1 MANIW
6 QRLLKGSQEQEQRA
20 ATPYI
25 PARNASVA
33 TPETALSLTSVFRCM
48 EIIATPIS
56 SMEIQTYRYLNGSEE
71 KIPNPLLVNN
81 PSLTENRR
89 SFIYSTVTELG
100 LTGEAFWIKTF
111 NQRNEVVNLTLVP
124 SNAVSVRVDNL
135 NTNRVIYGYMG
146 RDYGQ
151 GEVEQLR
158 LFTRAG
164 QLRGLSPIAT
174 CAPDI
179 QAALDLRLY
188 AQTWFTDSG
197 VPTGILKTN
206 AEISAADADTIR
218 ARWHGAQKTRQIAV
232 LGNNVDYQTT
242 ALNPSDAL
250 FDKQQMIATQQIARL
265 FGVPARLL
273 LTGVDGTSDTYSN
286 LQDEQQVF
294 WRHTLMNYTDAI
306 ADALSNCLPR
316 GTAVRFDFEGLF
328 RADVKSRY
336 EYYKLGVDGG
346 WLTPE
351 YIAKKE
357 GISA

>member
-1 MANIW
+1 MASIW
-6 QRLLKGSQEQEQRA
+6 QRILKGGEATENRA

-25 PARNASVA
+25 PARSASVA
-33 TPETALSLTSVFRCM
+33 TPDTALSLTAVFRCM

-56 SMEIQTYRYLNGSEE
+56 SMEIQTFRYLNGTEE
-71 KIPNPLLVNN
+71 RLQNPLLVNN

-89 SFIYSTVTELG
+89 AFLYSTVTEMG
-100 LTGEAFWIKTF
+100 LTGEAFWIKSF
-111 NQRNEVVNLTLVP
+111 NQRGEVVNLTLVP
-124 SNAVSVRVDNL
+124 SNGVSVRVDNV
-135 NTNRVIYGYMG
+135 NTGRVIYGYMG
-146 RDYGQ
+146 KDYGQ
-151 GEVEQLR
+151 NEVEHLR

-164 QLRGLSPIAT
+164 NLRGLSPVQT
-174 CAPDI
+174 CSLDI

-188 AQTWFTDSG
+188 AQTWFTDAG

-206 AEISAADADTIR
+206 SEISAADADTIR
-218 ARWHGAQKTRQIAV
+218 GRWHSAQKTRQIAV
-232 LGNNVDYQTT
+232 LGNGTEYQAT
-242 ALNPSDAL
+242 ALNPSEAL
-250 FDKQQMIATQQIARL
+250 FDKQQMQATQQIARL

-306 ADALSNCLPR
+306 QDALSNCLPR
-316 GTAVRFDFEGLF
+316 GTFVRFDFEGLF

-336 EYYKLGVDGG
+336 EYYKIGIDGG

>member
-1 MANIW
+1 MATIW
-6 QRLLKGSQEQEQRA
+6 QRILKGGQVSEERA

-25 PARNASVA
+25 PVRSASVA
-33 TPETALSLTSVFRCM
+33 TPETALSLTAVFRCM

-56 SMEIQTYRYLNGSEE
+56 SMAVQTYRYMNGNEE
-71 KIPNPLLVNN
+71 RLPNPLLVNS

-89 SFIYSTVTELG
+89 AFFYSTVTEMG
-100 LTGEAFWIKTF
+100 VTGEAFWIKTF
-111 NQRNEVVNLTLVP
+111 NPRGEVVNLTLVP
-124 SNAVSVRVDNL
+124 SNAVSIRYESPTSSRLV
-135 NTNRVIYGYMG
+135 YGYNG
-146 RDYGQ
+146 KDYGQ
-151 GEVEQLR
+151 SEVEHLR

-164 QLRGLSPIAT
+164 VLRGLSPVQT
-174 CAPDI
+174 CSLDI

-188 AQTWFTDSG
+188 AQTWFTDAG

-206 AEISAADADTIR
+206 SEISSTDADTIR
-218 ARWHGAQKTRQIAV
+218 GRWHAAQKTRQIAV
-232 LGNNVDYQTT
+232 LGNGTEYQAT
-242 ALNPSDAL
+242 ALNPSEAL
-250 FDKQQMIATQQIARL
+250 FDKQQAQATQQIARL

-306 ADALSNCLPR
+306 QDALSNCLPR
-316 GTAVRFDFEGLF
+316 GTYVRFDFEGLF

-336 EYYKLGVDGG
+336 EYYKIGIDGG

-351 YIAKKE
+351 DIKKKE
-357 GISA
+357 GL